1 MSANCAVLKFVPQR
15 ELQYERGR
23 RATAMKRPEIWLL
36 GTVLL
41 IAALLLVFSGIAEE
55 VSKGASAAFDRAVL
69 LSLRNPSNIAD
80 PIGPAWV
87 EEAARDVTS
96 LGSVIVVFMLSGAYI
111 GYLLLAGRRAPA
123 LLMLVSVS
131 GGLALNNLLK
141 FAFDRPRPE
150 LVLHSAQV
158 FTSSFPSGHAAL
170 SSVTYLTMAALVTH
184 HAPSPAMRI
193 YVMAVAIFFVL
204 VVGASRV
211 YLGLHYPT
219 DVLAGWCIG
228 SAWALTCWVAAKQ
241 LEHRRA
247 DRTTRHAP

>member
-1 MSANCAVLKFVPQR
+1 
-15 ELQYERGR
+15 
-23 RATAMKRPEIWLL
+23 MKRPEIWLL

-41 IAALLLVFSGIAEE
+41 IAGLLLVFSGIAAE
-55 VSKGASAAFDRAVL
+55 VLRGASTGFDRAVI
-69 LSLRNPSNIAD
+69 LSLRNPSDISD

-111 GYLLLAGRRAPA
+111 GYLLLAGTRGKA
-123 LLMLVSVS
+123 LLMLVSVG
-131 GGLALNNLLK
+131 GGLALNDLLK
-141 FAFDRPRPE
+141 FIFDRPRPE

-170 SSVTYLTMAALVTH
+170 SSVTYLTMAALVTQ
-184 HAPSPAMRI
+184 HAPSASLRI
-193 YVMAVAIFFVL
+193 YVMAVAILFVL

-228 SAWALTCWVAAKQ
+228 SAWALTCWVAAQRLK
-241 LEHRRA
+241 HRRTEM
-247 DRTTRHAP
+247 RQHAP